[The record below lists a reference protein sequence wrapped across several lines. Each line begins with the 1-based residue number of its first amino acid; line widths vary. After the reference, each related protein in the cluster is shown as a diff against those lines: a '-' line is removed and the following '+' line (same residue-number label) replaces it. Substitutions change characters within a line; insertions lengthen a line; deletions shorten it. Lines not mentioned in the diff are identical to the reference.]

1 MLGLVKLQALV
12 RGRKVR
18 HSDVGLEVGKTCTP
32 LTLLDDCTWQSLWNR
47 AANADS
53 ITVHSTPKFER
64 SKRSLKKALSH
75 PADPVDENPQSE
87 LEKVKRSL
95 RKVNNHLVENSAFVQ
110 SEFEIEKKNHSLD
123 KLPTSSVCHE
133 GLERSLRNSGEKM
146 KKKTTLKQSKLPK
159 VEATPDLV
167 EMNEMSDVPP
177 SDLAVDESKPWMKSG
192 AKDETI
198 PMTNGNFEPKEDST
212 NNENNKSSRK
222 VVVLTKKKCAEN
234 ELQSSPSLPSYIAAT
249 ESAKGKLRLQ
259 GSSRSSEDGVEK
271 NSGTGIRI
279 GVGDSGFWQNVM
291 FEKIPL
297 YCASCKHLGHT
308 IETCYVANPGLRPQR
323 PSGNRQTRVEDGN
336 KSEVLPSDTSQPSNT
351 PRPEPSITKQIADV
365 GSPITKP
372 SENRPNVTNSTSV
385 QEPIA
390 QDDTT
395 HDSKEPRDQSLSPLR
410 SIGEYNPHLHRASS
424 TDFRHYNSHTD
435 NDDSSDE
442 HLANNEHFLF
452 APENSERIDLSPDF
466 SIVGHSKKGFKLLT
480 GRKYLKT
487 YYHRLH

>member
-1 MLGLVKLQALV
+1 M
-12 RGRKVR
+12 
-18 HSDVGLEVGKTCTP
+18 SDSKSQKKHVSAQTLEAET
-32 LTLLDDCTWQSLWNR
+32 
-47 AANADS
+47 DS

-133 GLERSLRNSGEKM
+133 GLERSLRNS
-146 KKKTTLKQSKLPK
+146 
-159 VEATPDLV
+159 EATPDLV

-271 NSGTGIRI
+271 NSGTGCHSRFF
-279 GVGDSGFWQNVM
+279 S
-291 FEKIPL
+291 
-297 YCASCKHLGHT
+297 
-308 IETCYVANPGLRPQR
+308 
-323 PSGNRQTRVEDGN
+323 PS
-336 KSEVLPSDTSQPSNT
+336 
-351 PRPEPSITKQIADV
+351 
-365 GSPITKP
+365 
-372 SENRPNVTNSTSV
+372 
-385 QEPIA
+385 
-390 QDDTT
+390 
-395 HDSKEPRDQSLSPLR
+395 
-410 SIGEYNPHLHRASS
+410 
-424 TDFRHYNSHTD
+424 
-435 NDDSSDE
+435 
-442 HLANNEHFLF
+442 
-452 APENSERIDLSPDF
+452 
-466 SIVGHSKKGFKLLT
+466 
-480 GRKYLKT
+480 YL
-487 YYHRLH
+487 